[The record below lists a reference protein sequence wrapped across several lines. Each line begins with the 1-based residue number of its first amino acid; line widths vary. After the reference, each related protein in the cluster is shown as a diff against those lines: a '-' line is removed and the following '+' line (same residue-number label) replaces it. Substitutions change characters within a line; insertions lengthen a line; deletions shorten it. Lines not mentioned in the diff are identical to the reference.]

1 MLPPPFFNQKENSPI
16 DAETFSVKL
25 QRDRQL
31 RMLFETAFDAIA
43 LADHQG
49 RYLDVNPAACQLL
62 GIERKKLIGRFMAEF
77 ILSDFSPVW
86 QQFLAGEKVHGKWKI
101 KGGDGE
107 TRWVEYIGQNN
118 FSAEGSLWVMRTIT
132 QWTEGKLEIAGRQ
145 QAEPEEI
152 KAENREAG
160 FTSISLAQ
168 KSILQDINLPWV
180 SQRVNGD
187 TFDLFSQEMNVID
200 RQFAEANFNILFK
213 KLAEIKFAL
222 DQAAIVVITDAQGTI
237 KYVNDKFCQVSK
249 YSKSELIGQ
258 NHRLLN
264 SGHHPPEFFRN
275 LWQTISQGQVWQGE
289 IKNKAKDGTTYWV
302 DTTIVPFFND
312 HGKPI
317 QYLAIRFDITPRKQ
331 AEAKIQELLNRT
343 QLLNAI
349 GVLIRN
355 SLELETIL
363 SNAVKAIYAEIGGAD
378 VCTFGWYRCHNYSP
392 VFSVEIEEK
401 KPGLPSWLRTE
412 CLDDSSPIS
421 SHILQHKIYQFS
433 GREALENEKIKQFC
447 QNYGVNAYLCL
458 PIHTAGGEIGA
469 IEMGKIDS
477 SPWTEEHIQLLQ
489 EIANQI
495 AIALYQSQ
503 LYRES
508 QKANQELSQAY
519 QELQKAQ
526 TRLIQAEKMS
536 SLGELVAGIAHE
548 INNPVSFIYGNIA
561 HAADYTDDLIQL
573 IRLYQEYYPQ
583 PAKAIADFAEDIDIE
598 YLVRDFSRLL
608 KSMKTG
614 ATRIANIVKSL
625 RTFSRLDEA
634 EFKAIDIHENIESTL
649 VILQNRF
656 SGTGKEIKVVK
667 NYGQLPL
674 VKCYGGLLNQVFM
687 NLLANAIDAIEQ
699 RHKDLL
705 NMTNNLDYLDY
716 VGQITITTF
725 MSVNSVSNEP
735 VVNILI
741 RDNGCGMSP
750 EVQAKIFDPFFTTKP
765 VGKGTGMGLAIS
777 YQIITENHQGSL
789 GCVSTL
795 GEGTELAIALPIT

>member
-31 RMLFETAFDAIA
+31 RILFETAFDAIA
-43 LADHQG
+43 IADHQG

-62 GIERKKLIGRFMAEF
+62 GLERKKLIGRSMAEF
-77 ILSDFSPVW
+77 ILSDFSSVW
-86 QQFLAGEKVHGKWKI
+86 QQFLAGEKVHGEWKI
-101 KGGDGE
+101 KGGDGR
-107 TRWVEYIGQNN
+107 TRWVKYIGQGN
-118 FSAEGSLWVMRTIT
+118 FSAEGSLWVMRDIT
-132 QWTEGKLEIAGRQ
+132 PKTEGKLEIAGGQ
-145 QAEPEEI
+145 PAEPEQI
-152 KAENREAG
+152 KAEKREISG
-160 FTSISLAQ
+160 FTDISMAQ
-168 KSILQDINLPWV
+168 ESILEGINLPWE
-180 SQRVNGD
+180 SERVNGD
-187 TFDLFSQEMNVID
+187 TFDLFSQETNAINQKVT
-200 RQFAEANFNILFK
+200 QANFNILFK

-237 KYVNDKFCQVSK
+237 NYVNDKFCQISK

-302 DTTIVPFFND
+302 DTTIVPFLND

-331 AEAKIQELLNRT
+331 AEAKIQALLNRA
-343 QLLNAI
+343 QRLNAI
-349 GVLIRN
+349 GILIRN
-355 SLELETIL
+355 SLDLETIL
-363 SNAVKAIYAEIGGAD
+363 LNAVKAIYTEIGVAD
-378 VCTFGWYRCHNYSP
+378 VCTFGWYRCQDYSP

-412 CLDDSSPIS
+412 YLDDSSPIL
-421 SHILQHKIYQFS
+421 SHILQHKIYQFD
-433 GREALENEKIKQFC
+433 GREALENESLKQFC
-447 QNYGVNAYLCL
+447 QSYGVNAYLCL

-469 IEMGKIDS
+469 IEMGKIDA

-573 IRLYQEYYPQ
+573 IRLYQDCYPQ
-583 PAKAIADFAEDIDIE
+583 PVKAIADFAEDIDIE
-598 YLVRDFSRLL
+598 YLIRDFSRLL
-608 KSMKTG
+608 KSMKNG

-656 SGTGKEIKVVK
+656 SRTGQEIKVVK

-705 NMTNNLDYLDY
+705 NMASNLDY

-725 MSVNSVSNEP
+725 MSVNSVNNQS

-750 EVQAKIFDPFFTTKP
+750 EVQAKIFNPFFTTKP

-789 GCVSTL
+789 ECVSIL
-795 GEGTELAIALPIT
+795 GEGTEFAIALPMT

>member
-1 MLPPPFFNQKENSPI
+1 MLPPPFFNQKENSSI

-31 RMLFETAFDAIA
+31 RILFETAFDAIA
-43 LADHQG
+43 IADHQG

-62 GIERKKLIGRFMAEF
+62 GLERKKLIGRLMAEF
-77 ILSDFSPVW
+77 ILSDFSSVW
-86 QQFLAGEKVHGKWKI
+86 QQFLAGEKVHGEWKI
-101 KGGDGE
+101 KSDDGE
-107 TRWVEYIGQNN
+107 IRWVEYIGQGN
-118 FSAEGSLWVMRTIT
+118 FSAEGSLWVMRDIT
-132 QWTEGKLEIAGRQ
+132 QGTKGKLEIAGRPP
-145 QAEPEEI
+145 AEKREI
-152 KAENREAG
+152 SG
-160 FTSISLAQ
+160 FTDISMAQ
-168 KSILQDINLPWV
+168 ESILQDINLLWG

-187 TFDLFSQEMNVID
+187 TFDLFSQDMNAINQKVT
-200 RQFAEANFNILFK
+200 QANFNILFK

-237 KYVNDKFCQVSK
+237 NYVNDKFCQISK

-302 DTTIVPFFND
+302 DTTIVPFLND

-331 AEAKIQELLNRT
+331 AEAKIQALLNRA
-343 QLLNAI
+343 QRLNAI
-349 GVLIRN
+349 GILIRN
-355 SLELETIL
+355 SLDLETIL
-363 SNAVKAIYAEIGGAD
+363 LNAVKAIYTEIGVVD
-378 VCTFGWYRCHNYSP
+378 VCTFGWYRCQDYSP
-392 VFSVEIEEK
+392 VFSVEIEER

-412 CLDDSSPIS
+412 YLDDSSPIL
-421 SHILQHKIYQFS
+421 SHILQHKIYQFD
-433 GREALENEKIKQFC
+433 GREALENESLKQFC
-447 QNYGVNAYLCL
+447 QSYGVNAYLCL

-469 IEMGKIDS
+469 IEMGKIDA

-583 PAKAIADFAEDIDIE
+583 PAKPIADFAADIDVD

-608 KSMKTG
+608 KSMKNG

-649 VILQNRF
+649 VILQNRLS

-705 NMTNNLDYLDY
+705 NLANNLDYLDY

-750 EVQAKIFDPFFTTKP
+750 EVQAKIFNPFFTTKP

-789 GCVSTL
+789 ECVSTL
-795 GEGTELAIALPIT
+795 GEGTELAIALPMI